1 MSESKN
7 LGFGGPDGPRRG
19 DGGTFKFTPFAP
31 ASQKE
36 DSNQITREFYDS
48 LLVEYRFLG
57 SAVPTTET
65 EIFGER
71 FSTPIMIGGMLIG
84 MLIWRVILGLVARR
98 VSKNR
103 GRKGGFWWGFFLGMI
118 GIIVEAVRPKE

>member
-1 MSESKN
+1 MGNEMLMQMMSEMSPEQMAE
-7 LGFGGPDGPRRG
+7 LMAMLSEAQTVSGSDEMAAAVQLIDPAMMAEL
-19 DGGTFKFTPFAP
+19 TEALTVFA
-31 ASQKE
+31 Q
-36 DSNQITREFYDS
+36 T
-48 LLVEYRFLG
+48 L
-57 SAVPTTET
+57 
-65 EIFGER
+65 
-71 FSTPIMIGGMLIG
+71 PIMIGGMLIG